1 MLESRET
8 PAYAEWFVALRDR
21 TARAHK
27 TRVPKTRVPKTRIH
41 KTRIHKTRIFV
52 SPKTLPEI
60 LRQIP

>member
-21 TARAHK
+21 IARAHK
-27 TRVPKTRVPKTRIH
+27 TRVPKTRVH
-41 KTRIHKTRIFV
+41 KTRVPKTRIFV
-52 SPKTLPEI
+52 SPMTLLEI